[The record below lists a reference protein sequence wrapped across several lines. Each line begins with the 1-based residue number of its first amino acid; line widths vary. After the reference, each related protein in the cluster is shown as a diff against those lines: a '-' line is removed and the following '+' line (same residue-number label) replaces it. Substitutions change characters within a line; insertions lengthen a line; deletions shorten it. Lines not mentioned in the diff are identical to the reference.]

1 MKKNQKSWSSNE
13 MQNEILKSETYNPHP
28 KANKKLMK
36 ISAKVTGQQLMNNG
50 KYTVYNIII
59 KTEFNEWS
67 IQKRYSELY
76 ALNQS
81 LIRKIPEINKHFPP
95 KRFFKNSEETID
107 ERIRYFNNYLHSLF
121 NEYNIFLFDEV
132 IDFICIDK
140 KILEL
145 AISKHTM
152 GNKNK
157 ENEPL
162 YDSVKKSIEHLTK
175 NERASSFDNNE
186 GKSNLDILGNNNY
199 SSNKSKD
206 SNINSNLNINIEL
219 NKKNNNKENNNSINN
234 ITDEFEV
241 KNKNYF
247 SNLLEYEN
255 SKQTLNDSNN
265 ESPFN
270 KIVEEFLKN
279 LNQKNDNKTA
289 IIKSFEEFL
298 KSGNYLRCFSQN
310 EIIKL
315 FIGMKNYKKKNI
327 DNQQK
332 SNDKKKDNSN
342 EHNNDREIRR
352 AITTKKI
359 NCNFLKNKEL
369 TKSFGKQK
377 INDSLSYSCSS
388 SSDSEDESSNVGKTS
403 DINNLL
409 GLFSLIGNYNKNIL
423 LSVSCLDLLV
433 KLLSNEYNPYAEYY
447 INIFKGRKIYDYE
460 SIKLEDIIR
469 SNVGGAKSTVNAMKL
484 LLILFKDDQIQN
496 QYKKIII
503 KNETVLK
510 RFKIFEKNYYC

>member
-1 MKKNQKSWSSNE
+1 M
-13 MQNEILKSETYNPHP
+13 
-28 KANKKLMK
+28 
-36 ISAKVTGQQLMNNG
+36 
-50 KYTVYNIII
+50 
-59 KTEFNEWS
+59 
-67 IQKRYSELY
+67 
-76 ALNQS
+76 
-81 LIRKIPEINKHFPP
+81 
-95 KRFFKNSEETID
+95 
-107 ERIRYFNNYLHSLF
+107 
-121 NEYNIFLFDEV
+121 
-132 IDFICIDK
+132 
-140 KILEL
+140 
-145 AISKHTM
+145 
-152 GNKNK
+152 
-157 ENEPL
+157 
-162 YDSVKKSIEHLTK
+162 
-175 NERASSFDNNE
+175 
-186 GKSNLDILGNNNY
+186 
-199 SSNKSKD
+199 
-206 SNINSNLNINIEL
+206 
-219 NKKNNNKENNNSINN
+219 
-234 ITDEFEV
+234 
-241 KNKNYF
+241 
-247 SNLLEYEN
+247 
-255 SKQTLNDSNN
+255 
-265 ESPFN
+265 
-270 KIVEEFLKN
+270 KN